1 MILVYDIFGNLIGE
15 YNADGTLRSEWV
27 YLGNHR
33 LAMITEGEGG
43 GGFPGCDQLPP
54 PQCGIWGDSVALNW
68 AIIALGPFL
77 IWAGFKYR
85 RKPKVLLLV
94 FMAGFG
100 IIIFMI
106 AFEARPNSESLTP
119 NSESVFYYH
128 NDHLG
133 TPKVITDQNGV
144 IQWEAVME
152 PFGEI
157 DTFIASNV
165 NNPFRFPGQY
175 EDDLTGLYYNHHRY
189 YIPGLGRYN
198 RVDPLLK
205 YFLPFAYSF
214 NNSINY
220 FDKMGLM
227 CFPFLRIPYF
237 WGQDISLKYLET
249 VWQFKD
255 IRHEGPHFPIPWIS
269 VYCQWLKTDIY
280 LKVIMPYI
288 EYLEIDICREP
299 PCYISEFYTHFE
311 KTYGETTEEEV
322 LETRLIETSLGLRF
336 NVTLQTVSEC
346 LSLGHP

>member
-33 LAMITEGEGG
+33 LAMITESEGG

-68 AIIALGPFL
+68 AIIGIAPFL
-77 IWAGFKYR
+77 VWAGFKYR

-157 DTFIASNV
+157 DTFIASNA

-175 EDDLTGLYYNHHRY
+175 EDELTGMYYNINRY
-189 YIPGLGRYN
+189 YLPDLARYGKYDPIKIYLILSINSYSYVKNNPIIYKDLLGLMQSCCLSEIQNELPKIDKNYDEFLLMKKN
-198 RVDPLLK
+198 DPNFTNSLLELLK
-205 YFLPFAYSF
+205 WWFGRDSQVCADVAFELADYINARGYKCCEAQANFHWKYFIGVANTVTEIWCNQEGTENMFRRYDPF
-214 NNSINY
+214 
-220 FDKMGLM
+220 
-227 CFPFLRIPYF
+227 
-237 WGQDISLKYLET
+237 
-249 VWQFKD
+249 
-255 IRHEGPHFPIPWIS
+255 
-269 VYCQWLKTDIY
+269 
-280 LKVIMPYI
+280 
-288 EYLEIDICREP
+288 
-299 PCYISEFYTHFE
+299 
-311 KTYGETTEEEV
+311 
-322 LETRLIETSLGLRF
+322 TRLL
-336 NVTLQTVSEC
+336 
-346 LSLGHP
+346 LSGYL